1 MSLVLIHTIIGLCG
15 YIGPGPNI
23 ILLKDDVATLVP
35 GPNKLYYDDVATLVP
50 DPYT

>member
-1 MSLVLIHTIIGLCG
+1 MATLV
-15 YIGPGPNI
+15 PGPNI